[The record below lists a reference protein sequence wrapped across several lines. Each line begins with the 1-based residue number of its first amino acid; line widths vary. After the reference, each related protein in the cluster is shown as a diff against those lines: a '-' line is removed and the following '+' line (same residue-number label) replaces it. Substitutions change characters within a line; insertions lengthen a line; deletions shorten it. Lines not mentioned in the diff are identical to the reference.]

1 MLTLR
6 LNPELEQTINN
17 TARTLGVTKSELIR
31 QSINDYIAKLEQ
43 PNAWEVGKDLFGKY
57 SSGLGN
63 LSENRKELIKNK
75 LKAKVKRQ

>member
-31 QSINDYIAKLEQ
+31 QSINDYISKLEQ

-63 LSENRKELIKNK
+63 LSENRKDLIKNK
-75 LKAKVKRQ
+75 LKAKVKR

>member
-6 LNPELEQTINN
+6 LNPELEQIIKN

-31 QSINDYIAKLEQ
+31 QSINEYISKLEQ
-43 PNAWEVGKDLFGKY
+43 PNAWEAGKDLFGKY

-63 LSENRKELIKNK
+63 LSESRKDLIKNK

>member
-31 QSINDYIAKLEQ
+31 QSINDYISKLEQ
-43 PNAWEVGKDLFGKY
+43 PNAWEAGKDLFGKY

-63 LSENRKELIKNK
+63 LSENRKDLIKNK
-75 LKAKVKRQ
+75 LKAKVKR

>member
-6 LNPELEQTINN
+6 LNQELEQIIKN

-31 QSINDYIAKLEQ
+31 QSINEYISKLEQ
-43 PNAWEVGKDLFGKY
+43 PNAWEAGKDLFGKY

-63 LSENRKELIKNK
+63 LSESRKDLIKNK

>member
-6 LNPELEQTINN
+6 LNPELEQTIND
-17 TARTLGVTKSELIR
+17 TAKILGLTKSELIR
-31 QSINDYIAKLEQ
+31 QSINDYLSKLEQ

-57 SSGLGN
+57 SSDLGN
-63 LSENRKELIKNK
+63 LSENRKDFIKNK

>member
-6 LNPELEQTINN
+6 LNPEFEQIIKN

-31 QSINDYIAKLEQ
+31 QSINEYISKLEQ
-43 PNAWEVGKDLFGKY
+43 PNAWEAGKDLFGKY
-57 SSGLGN
+57 SSGVGN
-63 LSENRKELIKNK
+63 LSENRKDLIKNK

>member
-6 LNPELEQTINN
+6 LNPELEHIIKN

-31 QSINDYIAKLEQ
+31 QSINEYISKLEQ
-43 PNAWEVGKDLFGKY
+43 PNAWEAGKDLFGKY

-63 LSENRKELIKNK
+63 LSESRKDLIKNK

>member
-63 LSENRKELIKNK
+63 LSENRKDLIKNK
-75 LKAKVKRQ
+75 LKAKVKR